1 MSTNEKLYCGIDIG
15 KLTFIGKGTQGS
27 VYLLSPDKVI
37 KVFNK
42 RKGCKDQVYTLL
54 KAKNSKFFTKVYNYD
69 ENSIIMEFLTGKNL
83 KKYLIKNALTKEIA
97 LQLVE
102 IMIEFKKLGFK
113 KIDIRLNHIYLQPDG
128 SLKVIDPR
136 KSYITDEPYPENML
150 RGLKKRKCYDLFFN
164 LIKDKYPEEY
174 KRWIK

>member
-1 MSTNEKLYCGIDIG
+1 MSTNEKLYCGIDIE

-27 VYLLSPDKVI
+27 VYQISPDKVI

-42 RKGCKDQVYTLL
+42 QKGCKDQVGILL
-54 KAKNSKFFTKVYNYD
+54 KAKDSKFFTNVYDYD
-69 ENSIIMEFLTGKNL
+69 ENSIIMEFLSGKNL
-83 KKYLIKNALTKEIA
+83 KKYLIKNTLTKEIA

-113 KIDIRLNHIYLQPDG
+113 KIDIRLNHIYMQADG

-136 KSYITDEPYPENML
+136 KSYITDEPYPENMIS
-150 RGLKKRKCYDLFFN
+150 GLKKRKCYDLFFK
-164 LIKDKYPEEY
+164 LIKDEYPEEY
-174 KRWIK
+174 KKWKK